1 MAKKKLPVKGKMI
14 GEVAKIFDVI
24 PDTTRVIGEAVHAVV
39 PLVDKVLEQNY
50 QKKNRL
56 VRLPNMVDMDIAEAQ
71 NHLEE
76 LGFVVTRILAKPHQ
90 RYANKQAGEVV
101 AMVPKSGNLEPG
113 TLVKLY
119 YVTPEVI
126 VASDVTIS
134 LPNLVGLPLEE
145 AQEHL
150 KALGLKPV
158 ALAVQGKARYAHQ
171 QVNTVLDMYPKPNV
185 LLSAVPKGSF
195 VKLHYLT
202 GSGLADS
209 RIKAQQAR
217 AKKLEVP
224 AFVQQVPKLFPFKKR
239 K

>member
-1 MAKKKLPVKGKMI
+1 MAKKKLPVNGKMI
-14 GEVAKIFDVI
+14 GEVAKIFDII

-56 VRLPNMVDMDIAEAQ
+56 VRLPNMVDMNIKEAQ
-71 NHLEE
+71 EHLEE
-76 LGFVVTRILAKPHQ
+76 LGFVVSKILAKPHQ
-90 RYANKQAGEVV
+90 RYAKREVDEVV
-101 AMVPKSGNLEPG
+101 AMTPKSGSLEPG
-113 TLVKLY
+113 ALVKLY
-119 YVTPEVI
+119 YVNQDVI
-126 VASDVTIS
+126 EESDLVIP

-158 ALAVQGKARYAHQ
+158 GLAVQGKARYAHQ
-171 QVNTVLDMYPKPNV
+171 QVDTVLDMYPKPSV
-185 LLSAVPKGSF
+185 LLSGVPKGSF

-202 GSGLADS
+202 EAGLTDS

-224 AFVQQVPKLFPFKKR
+224 AFVQQIPKLFPFKK

>member
-1 MAKKKLPVKGKMI
+1 MAKKKLPVNGKMI

-24 PDTTRVIGEAVHAVV
+24 PDTTRMIGEAVHAVV

-126 VASDVTIS
+126 AASDVTIS
-134 LPNLVGLPLEE
+134 LPNVIGLALEE
-145 AQEHL
+145 AQQHL
-150 KALGLKPV
+150 QELGLRTIAIPV
-158 ALAVQGKARYAHQ
+158 KGQSRHAYQ
-171 QVNTVLDMYPKPNV
+171 QTETVLDMQPKPNMLV
-185 LLSAVPKGSF
+185 TAVPKGSF
-195 VKLHYLT
+195 VKLYYLT
-202 GSGLADS
+202 EVGLRESKEKLRHA
-209 RIKAQQAR
+209 KN
-217 AKKLEVP
+217 KKLELP
-224 AFVQQVPKLFPFKKR
+224 TLVQQVPKLFPFKKR